1 MSTEFLK
8 KIKVF
13 AIQLAVFSAFLFGI
27 HSYIFMHI
35 GSEMTIILPLWQI
48 YIFLTAI
55 VFIIYAWI
63 LYQYTKGKTEV
74 FNYFMIGTMAK
85 MILAMIFLLPV
96 FLSDMESKRPDVF
109 NFFIPYFIFLAL
121 EVFLITK
128 LLNQK
133 TEKIEE

>member
-1 MSTEFLK
+1 M
-8 KIKVF
+8 
-13 AIQLAVFSAFLFGI
+13 
-27 HSYIFMHI
+27 
-35 GSEMTIILPLWQI
+35 IIPLWQI

-55 VFIIYAWI
+55 VFIIYTGI

-74 FNYFMIGTMAK
+74 FNYFMLGTMLK

-96 FLSDMESKRPDVF
+96 FLSELDSKKPDVF
-109 NFFIPYFIFLAL
+109 NFFIPYFIFLAF

-133 TEKIEE
+133 TKKIEE